1 MMRSP
6 RYIALPIAGLCL
18 MAACELVGL
27 GGADDEALLVGPTW
41 QLVAFKAQDGTTTNV
56 RASSSQQKNA
66 LFRFGQAPYTISFRD
81 TTLNQCGL
89 DGNGQTEN
97 TQCALAV
104 AVGLPNEA
112 SFSYEFKDGNALSLR
127 GRGTTRIG
135 LPPNSKESQYFAA
148 LDAATSYRID
158 GSRMRLAYGDGNALL
173 FEAKAPASH

>member
-27 GGADDEALLVGPTW
+27 GGSGDDPLVGPTW
-41 QLVAFKAQDGTTTNV
+41 RLVAFEDASGDRTAVDPEYERPRVDTSLPFYGLAFTETEAEERIGDAEPRGAHRMEV
-56 RASSSQQKNA
+56 R
-66 LFRFGQAPYTISFRD
+66 GY
-81 TTLNQCGL
+81 
-89 DGNGQTEN
+89 
-97 TQCALAV
+97 
-104 AVGLPNEA
+104 PNEGL
-112 SFSYEFKDGNALSLR
+112 FTYELEDDDRLSIYFH
-127 GRGTTRIG
+127 GATKINQ
-135 LPPNSKESQYFAA
+135 LPGSRETEFFTA